1 MCTSDIYRS
10 IGHDG
15 VHRETREIHRCTAFK
30 RGIPCDPIVYRHPVA
45 APRPTVTPSPAS
57 SVGHSAPV
65 DIPNPSPRYSSTG
78 AYFPPSPRLTP
89 GQNTPVTYHTS
100 DSEGDRSAA
109 SSSASREKRRP
120 RRPSVYVSSAPPH
133 IVEAASSP
141 TTTRR
146 RTSTS
151 YHHSSK
157 PSTGSSSTRIVIVEA
172 PPTSRTPPQA
182 FDAPRTAPSS
192 PSFPSIPAGEDNL
205 RYRPVIVDERP
216 RESRDRDSKH
226 HHQRVRIEVPGSGLE
241 VPSGSAAHHQS
252 QRQSSGGHRRQASDG
267 SHRSRG
273 SSGHNSGTSDEE
285 RRHRRREKER
295 AEAQAEAQEEARRQ
309 KRESR
314 IAQANLKISL
324 RPTQPLSSRRPA
336 PAPVYIRP
344 TVDLPATAGLGLVSP
359 PAEPVVISKPW
370 APRPAPVII
379 DDEDD
384 EENEEAREQRLR
396 ERMMPH
402 RRATI
407 GAGSRRHRVEY
418 QDGMYRLE

>member
-65 DIPNPSPRYSSTG
+65 DIPNPSPRYSST
-78 AYFPPSPRLTP
+78 
-89 GQNTPVTYHTS
+89 
-100 DSEGDRSAA
+100 
-109 SSSASREKRRP
+109 
-120 RRPSVYVSSAPPH
+120 
-133 IVEAASSP
+133 EAEAQEAQRVRQQRSSP
-141 TTTRR
+141 HCRGGVLA
-146 RTSTS
+146 
-151 YHHSSK
+151 HDHPSSHLHLV
-157 PSTGSSSTRIVIVEA
+157 PPLEQAFHRQQQHRIVIVEA

-273 SSGHNSGTSDEE
+273 GSPAEE
-285 RRHRRREKER
+285 
-295 AEAQAEAQEEARRQ
+295 
-309 KRESR
+309 ESR

-359 PAEPVVISKPW
+359 PAEPV
-370 APRPAPVII
+370 
-379 DDEDD
+379 DD

>member
-1 MCTSDIYRS
+1 MCISDIYRS

-15 VHRETREIHRCTAFK
+15 VHRETREIRRCTAFK

-192 PSFPSIPAGEDNL
+192 PSFPATPAGEENL

-216 RESRDRDSKH
+216 RESRDSKH
-226 HHQRVRIEVPGSGLE
+226 HQQRVRIEVPGSGLE

-273 SSGHNSGTSDEE
+273 SSGHGSGTSDEE

-295 AEAQAEAQEEARRQ
+295 AEAEAQEEARRQ

-344 TVDLPATAGLGLVSP
+344 TVDLPATPGLGLVSP

-370 APRPAPVII
+370 APRPGPVII